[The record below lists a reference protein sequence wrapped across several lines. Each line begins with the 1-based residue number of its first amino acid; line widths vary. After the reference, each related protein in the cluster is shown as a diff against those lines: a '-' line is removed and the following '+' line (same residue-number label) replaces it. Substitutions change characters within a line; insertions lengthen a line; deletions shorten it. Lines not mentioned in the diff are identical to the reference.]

1 MMAIECHSGRY
12 PQTRAF
18 RKMMAGI
25 KNISTQG
32 VFNISTS
39 GKISGENA
47 GSNPAFLPSPSS
59 PCLLERADLIEPRR
73 RTSYPLIDH
82 GFDLDFQGSPC
93 QFYKEG

>member
-1 MMAIECHSGRY
+1 MMAR
-12 PQTRAF
+12 
-18 RKMMAGI
+18 I

-39 GKISGENA
+39 GNISGENA

-59 PCLLERADLIEPRR
+59 PFERADLIEPRR
-73 RTSYPLIDH
+73 RTFYPLIDH

-93 QFYKEG
+93 QFHKEG

>member
-1 MMAIECHSGRY
+1 MMAIEFHSGRY

-25 KNISTQG
+25 KKISTQG
-32 VFNISTS
+32 VFNISAS
-39 GKISGENA
+39 GNISGENA

-73 RTSYPLIDH
+73 RTFYSLIYH
-82 GFDLDFQGSPC
+82 GFDLDFQGNSC
-93 QFYKEG
+93 QFHKEG